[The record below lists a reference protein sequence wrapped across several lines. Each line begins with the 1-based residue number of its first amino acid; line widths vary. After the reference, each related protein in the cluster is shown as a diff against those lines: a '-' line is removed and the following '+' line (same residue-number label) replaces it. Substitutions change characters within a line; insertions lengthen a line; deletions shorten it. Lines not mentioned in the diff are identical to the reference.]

1 MDQKDADADEEMK
14 VDDKEDDEK
23 DEKDDDKKAESK
35 QNDEFTQYNSFWDI
49 IRVLNNPF
57 MVSTWTD

>member
-14 VDDKEDDEK
+14 VDDKEENEKEDDQK
-23 DEKDDDKKAESK
+23 TESK

>member
-1 MDQKDADADEEMK
+1 MK
-14 VDDKEDDEK
+14 VDDKEDN
-23 DEKDDDKKAESK
+23 EKDDDQKTESK

-57 MVSTWTD
+57 MVLKK

>member
-1 MDQKDADADEEMK
+1 MK
-14 VDDKEDDEK
+14 VDDKEDN
-23 DEKDDDKKAESK
+23 EKDDKDDDQKTESK